1 MSKQLTGRQ
10 RAYVKKHSKYHELDP
25 SEADS
30 ELNIIPF
37 LDIVMNLI
45 MFLLMTV
52 STVAFFSQVEATLPQ
67 YSSGRA
73 GTRSTANENALNLMV
88 TITESG
94 IIVTGSSG
102 KLAPGCEST
111 MSGRVI
117 TVPRA
122 GEGYD
127 WRALT
132 ACAEKIKET
141 FADEHRVTVGADP
154 TIHYEHVIHAM
165 DAMRTNASGVELFP
179 EVLLSAGVR

>member
-1 MSKQLTGRQ
+1 MPKQLTGRQ
-10 RAYVKKHSKYHELDP
+10 RAYVKKHSKQHDLDASEL
-25 SEADS
+25 DS
-30 ELNIIPF
+30 ELNIVPF
-37 LDIVMNLI
+37 LDIVINLI

-73 GTRSTANENALNLMV
+73 GTRSTANENSLNLMV

-102 KLAPGCEST
+102 KLAPGCENT
-111 MSGRVI
+111 ASGRVI

-122 GEGYD
+122 GNSYD

-165 DAMRTNASGVELFP
+165 DAMRSNAAGTELFP